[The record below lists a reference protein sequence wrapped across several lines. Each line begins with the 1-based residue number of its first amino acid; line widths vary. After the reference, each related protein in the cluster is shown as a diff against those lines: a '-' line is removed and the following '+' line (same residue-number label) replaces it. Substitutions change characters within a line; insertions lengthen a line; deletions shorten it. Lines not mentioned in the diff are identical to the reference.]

1 MLRSLALA
9 LVLALTLTAPIA
21 AQPDRRLP
29 ESQAEMQLSFAPIV
43 REVAPAVV
51 NVYATRLTQTRQ
63 SLFNDPFFDQFFGG
77 SPLFDRRPRQSQSL
91 GSGVIIA
98 ANGTILTNNHVVEGA
113 TDIRIVMSDGREY
126 NVDLVLADSATDLA
140 VLSVRNGA
148 DQGFPVVEFADSDR
162 LEVGDLVLAIG
173 NPFGVG
179 QTVTSGIVSALAR
192 TGMGITDYQF
202 FIQTDAAINPG
213 NSGGAL
219 VDMSGR
225 LVGIN
230 TAIFTRSGGSQG
242 IGFAIPSNMARV
254 IAAAGAAGGEIVR
267 PWLGAQLQMLDAD
280 LAAGLGLAAPRGA
293 LVIDV
298 APDSPAALAGIGSGD
313 VITAIDGIG
322 VEDPEALNYRIA
334 TKPIGSTA
342 ELELLRGGQA
352 RLASVEMLA
361 PPPVSDRRAAIS
373 GNTRFAGAT
382 AAELTP
388 ALAQELRLGFSVQG
402 VAIIEI
408 APGSPAQ
415 QLGLRAGDVILSLN
429 GMEIRDIETFQ
440 SIASQRPNG
449 WQIVLQRGGSVIR
462 SFVSG

>member
-1 MLRSLALA
+1 MFRAFVLSA
-9 LVLALTLTAPIA
+9 LVALMPLS
-21 AQPDRRLP
+21 AQAQVDRRLP
-29 ESQAEMQLSFAPIV
+29 DSQAEIQLSFAPIV

-51 NVYATRLTQTRQ
+51 NVYATRISQQRQ
-63 SLFNDPFFDQFFGG
+63 GLFGDPFFDQFFGR
-77 SPLFDRRPRQSQSL
+77 SPMFQQRPRQSQSL
-91 GSGVIIA
+91 GSGVIIGE
-98 ANGTILTNNHVVEGA
+98 NGTILTNNHVVEGA
-113 TDIRIVMSDGREY
+113 TDIRIMLSDGREY

-140 VLSVRNGA
+140 VLAIANSEG
-148 DQGFPVVEFADSDR
+148 QTFPTVQFADSDR

-179 QTVTSGIVSALAR
+179 QSVSSGIVSALAR

-242 IGFAIPSNMARV
+242 IGFAIPANMARV
-254 IAAAGAAGGEIVR
+254 IAAAGEAGGEIVR
-267 PWLGAQLQMLDAD
+267 PWFGAQLQMLDSD
-280 LAAGLGLAAPRGA
+280 LARGLGLEMPRGA
-293 LVIDV
+293 LITEV
-298 APDSPAALAGIGSGD
+298 APESPAALAGLGSGD
-313 VITAIDGIG
+313 VVVAIDGIP

-334 TKPIGSTA
+334 TKEIGTEA
-342 ELELLRGGQA
+342 EFSILRNGESLVAQVQMA
-352 RLASVEMLA
+352 PA
-361 PPPVSDRRAAIS
+361 PPISDRQATIS
-373 GNTRFAGAT
+373 GNTRFAGVT

-402 VAIIEI
+402 VAVVDVER
-408 APGSPAQ
+408 GSPAQ
-415 QLGLRAGDVILSLN
+415 NLGIRSGDVILSLN